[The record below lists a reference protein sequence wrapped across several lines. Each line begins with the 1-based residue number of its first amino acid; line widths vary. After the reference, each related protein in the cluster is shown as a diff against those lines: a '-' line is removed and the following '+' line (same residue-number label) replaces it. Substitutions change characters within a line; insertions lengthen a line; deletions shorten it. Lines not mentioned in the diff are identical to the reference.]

1 MTTNETKIDM
11 INYWIE
17 EIVKYLRSQKF
28 DIDPLP
34 KVTLDE
40 TPNPEDELFIKTGYY
55 DPNNNEIVLFVDN
68 RHIKDILRSF
78 CHEMVHRNQNLLDP
92 EGFAQSA
99 SSLPLKEDAKLK
111 EIEGEAYLYGNL
123 LFRQFTEQYTH

>member
-17 EIVKYLRSQKF
+17 EIVKYLRGQKF

-40 TPNPEDELFIKTGYY
+40 TPNPEDELFIVG
-55 DPNNNEIVLFVDN
+55 
-68 RHIKDILRSF
+68 
-78 CHEMVHRNQNLLDP
+78 
-92 EGFAQSA
+92 
-99 SSLPLKEDAKLK
+99 
-111 EIEGEAYLYGNL
+111 
-123 LFRQFTEQYTH
+123 